1 MTQSPEVK
9 VELYFEVGCP
19 FCQEAITGPFN
30 KILSTESV
38 AAIVNVELYPF
49 GNSYFVTSECKGGDE
64 YDVKVRKCYNQ
75 LCGLEASDR
84 PEHCFTGDVV
94 CQHGPLECEM
104 DRYLACAKWLS
115 NFKAFIAFTHCVETG
130 YGNHQTEA
138 LVGSCAASSQI
149 DAKALGQC
157 FGGRQGDVA
166 VKAQAM
172 ATPNHLGV
180 PWILVNGK
188 PMEEG
193 KDLLKEVCKAYKGP
207 APKACR
213 GHLLDAVALGAWTST
228 FQSLASQPSQQEA
241 VSPFH
246 AHRYKWI
253 RPVSMFNQ
261 VILRA
266 LGVLHGDNLHML
278 GHI

>member
-1 MTQSPEVK
+1 M
-9 VELYFEVGCP
+9 
-19 FCQEAITGPFN
+19 N
-30 KILSTESV
+30 
-38 AAIVNVELYPF
+38 
-49 GNSYFVTSECKGGDE
+49 
-64 YDVKVRKCYNQ
+64 
-75 LCGLEASDR
+75 
-84 PEHCFTGDVV
+84 
-94 CQHGPLECEM
+94 
-104 DRYLACAKWLS
+104 RYLACAKWLS
-115 NFKAFIAFTHCVETG
+115 NFKAFIAFTHCVEAG
-130 YGNHQTEA
+130 YGNQTEA

-228 FQSLASQPSQQEA
+228 FQSLASQLSQLA
-241 VSPFH
+241 RGSFTVSCSPLQMNP
-246 AHRYKWI
+246 AR
-253 RPVSMFNQ
+253 SMFNQ

-278 GHI
+278 GHIQNDINNYKPCNDGYKINTYTYIVIYIIIYISI